1 MALKPV
7 SLAVI
12 TITSGTPIQLPTAAS
27 DCYGILVQAPAA
39 NTGKVYVGDS
49 SVSKTGPRGYEL
61 AAGQTFGLDGFDYPH
76 GLDTLMTQDFWVDG
90 TASGDHVLITYI
102 ARR

>member
-7 SLAVI
+7 TVAVI
-12 TITSGTPIQLPTAAS
+12 TITSGTPIQLSAAS
-27 DCYGILVQAPAA
+27 SDCFGILVQAPAA

-49 SVSKTGPRGYEL
+49 STSKTGPRGYEL

-76 GLDTLMTQDFWVDG
+76 GLETVMLQDFYVDG
-90 TASGDHVLITYI
+90 TVSGDHVLVTYI
-102 ARR
+102 VRR